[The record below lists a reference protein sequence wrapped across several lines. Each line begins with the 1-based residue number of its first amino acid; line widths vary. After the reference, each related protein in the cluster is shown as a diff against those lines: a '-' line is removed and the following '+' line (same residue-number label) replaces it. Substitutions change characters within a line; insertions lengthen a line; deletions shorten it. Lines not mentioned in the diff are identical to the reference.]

1 MLRDEEAVSVA
12 AAASAE
18 PVSPEL
24 ALVDAA
30 LATEL
35 RAILV
40 VEDPSVAT
48 TAVARP
54 AREEPAVELVEVPPV
69 ASAMEIDENDPIAD
83 LIVRAP
89 ESRAEPPTLVAET
102 PPLVAEPPTLV
113 VEPAVEVPTHDPSAD
128 AVVEEDDQPAERS
141 WYPALPAPGDNDAET
156 MDATEAVLREIRDRL
171 TTPAPA
177 KRRRRFR
184 RRFTIASGLNTALAL
199 GVFAAS
205 VAFGVTQ
212 LPV

>member
-1 MLRDEEAVSVA
+1 VA

-40 VEDPSVAT
+40 VVDPFVAT
-48 TAVARP
+48 TPVARP
-54 AREEPAVELVEVPPV
+54 AHEEPAVELLEVPPV
-69 ASAMEIDENDPIAD
+69 APAVEIDEHDPIAD
-83 LIVRAP
+83 LIVQGP
-89 ESRAEPPTLVAET
+89 ESRFAEPPTLVAE
-102 PPLVAEPPTLV
+102 PPTFI
-113 VEPAVEVPTHDPSAD
+113 EPAVEVPAHDPSAD
-128 AVVEEDDQPAERS
+128 PIAEEADQQAEAS
-141 WYPALPAPGDNDAET
+141 WYPALPAPVDDSAEP

-177 KRRRRFR
+177 KRKRRFR
-184 RRFTIASGLNTALAL
+184 RRFTIASGLSTALAL
-199 GVFAAS
+199 GVFAAG

>member
-1 MLRDEEAVSVA
+1 MRRDEEAVSVA

-30 LATEL
+30 LATKL

-40 VEDPSVAT
+40 VGDPLIAT
-48 TAVARP
+48 TAAARP
-54 AREEPAVELVEVPPV
+54 AREEPAVERVEVPPV
-69 ASAMEIDENDPIAD
+69 APAMEIDAHDPIAD
-83 LIVRAP
+83 LIVGGP
-89 ESRAEPPTLVAET
+89 GSR
-102 PPLVAEPPTLV
+102 VAEPPTLV
-113 VEPAVEVPTHDPSAD
+113 VEPAVEVPAHDPSAD
-128 AVVEEDDQPAERS
+128 PIVEEADQPAERS
-141 WYPALPAPGDNDAET
+141 WYPALPAPGDNGAEP

-171 TTPAPA
+171 ATPAPA

-184 RRFTIASGLNTALAL
+184 RRFTIASGLSTALAL

>member
-1 MLRDEEAVSVA
+1 MRRDEEAVSVA

-30 LATEL
+30 LATKL

-40 VEDPSVAT
+40 VGDPLIAT

-54 AREEPAVELVEVPPV
+54 AREEPAVERVEVPPV
-69 ASAMEIDENDPIAD
+69 APAMEIDAHDPIAD
-83 LIVRAP
+83 LIVGGP
-89 ESRAEPPTLVAET
+89 GSRVAEPPTLV
-102 PPLVAEPPTLV
+102 VEPPTLV
-113 VEPAVEVPTHDPSAD
+113 VEPAVEVPAHDPSAD
-128 AVVEEDDQPAERS
+128 PIVEEADQPAERS
-141 WYPALPAPGDNDAET
+141 WYPALPAPGDNGAEP

-171 TTPAPA
+171 ATPAPA

-184 RRFTIASGLNTALAL
+184 RRFTIASGLSTALAL

>member
-1 MLRDEEAVSVA
+1 MRRDEEAVSVA

-30 LATEL
+30 LATKL

-40 VEDPSVAT
+40 VGDPLIAT

-54 AREEPAVELVEVPPV
+54 AREEPAVERVEVPPV
-69 ASAMEIDENDPIAD
+69 APAMEIDAHDPIAD
-83 LIVRAP
+83 LIVGGP
-89 ESRAEPPTLVAET
+89 GSR
-102 PPLVAEPPTLV
+102 VAEPPTLV
-113 VEPAVEVPTHDPSAD
+113 VEPAVEVPAHDPSAD
-128 AVVEEDDQPAERS
+128 PIVEEADQPAERS
-141 WYPALPAPGDNDAET
+141 WYPALPAPGDNGAEP

-171 TTPAPA
+171 ATPAPA

-184 RRFTIASGLNTALAL
+184 RRFTIASGLSTALAL